1 MAWVRPKPQRLSAPL
16 NRAPNCLHAF
26 CAGPSPMRKSNMRYQ
41 SAGSPQRAP
50 LRYVVCV
57 GLLVVCRSSLFAAD
71 APLPDFVNW
80 GYDGA
85 WQRDNGLRSEII
97 LNGWWR
103 WQPVDRP
110 ELELPK
116 GPSVHQLM
124 ETGDEDEEEVEEDE
138 EPKEK
143 PRDAGPPTEGWLR
156 LSQYLVGFSDF
167 AERVPMVMGVAE
179 ESFVFVN
186 ARKGWDLD
194 FEALDV
200 VCVVPRTGLEQVV
213 LYREAA
219 AYEMGCVLGLGKGLY
234 RLLSDPMHG
243 LVLLQLDLVDAD
255 GKHQQPVFLLDTG
268 EMMPDEDEQMVA
280 FLRMKSQEPR
290 PDAYLVES
298 FQFERN

>member
-1 MAWVRPKPQRLSAPL
+1 MWWHVLWIGALLVWLVSRQK
-16 NRAPNCLHAF
+16 
-26 CAGPSPMRKSNMRYQ
+26 SPMVK
-41 SAGSPQRAP
+41 
-50 LRYVVCV
+50 
-57 GLLVVCRSSLFAAD
+57 
-71 APLPDFVNW
+71 
-80 GYDGA
+80 
-85 WQRDNGLRSEII
+85 
-97 LNGWWR
+97 
-103 WQPVDRP
+103 
-110 ELELPK
+110 
-116 GPSVHQLM
+116 
-124 ETGDEDEEEVEEDE
+124 DEWSY
-138 EPKEK
+138 
-143 PRDAGPPTEGWLR
+143 GPPTEGWLR